1 MVAPGS
7 SVRCPNCNSPIQA
20 HVQQLVDV
28 SQDPS
33 AKSRLLSG
41 SLNLIRCPV
50 CSYEGQLT
58 TPIVY
63 HDPSKELLLTYMP
76 VELNIP
82 KDEQEKLLGRLIN
95 QAIDSLPAESR
106 KGYLLQP
113 QAVLTRQGLIER
125 ILAKDGV
132 TKEDL
137 DAQRDKIR
145 LFEDLLK
152 APEDSLE
159 KFVEEHDPELD
170 EQFYQLAA
178 LSLQSATDEPAL
190 AAATQRLEAVL
201 KLSSYGK
208 QLAAREQELRAA
220 AESLREAGED
230 LTREKLLELLVDST
244 SDDRVEAIVSLA
256 RPGLDYSFFQLLTE
270 QIDEAEGNEAERLAS
285 LRQRL
290 LELTEEIDKAQEA
303 RLARVTNLIGSIA
316 QSDDMDQAIQA
327 ALPAIDEL
335 FMAVLQANIRGAEE
349 SDAQELLSKL
359 KEIETK
365 LNEAILQSLPPNLR
379 IAQEILETED
389 EEEAQRILEGSAELI
404 DEQLLGALMSTSQRL
419 EEGDDKDGAERLRR
433 LHRHAMRLSMR
444 SKIDS

>member
-125 ILAKDGV
+125 ILAEDGV

-152 APEDSLE
+152 ASEDSLE

-270 QIDEAEGNEAERLAS
+270 QIDEAEGNEAEQLAS

-335 FMAVLQANIRGAEE
+335 FMAVLRANIRGAEE
-349 SDAQELLSKL
+349 SDDQELLSKL

>member
-1 MVAPGS
+1 VVAPGT
-7 SVRCPNCNSPIQA
+7 SVQCPNCNSPIQA
-20 HVQQLVDV
+20 HVHQLVDV

-50 CSYEGQLT
+50 CSYEGQLA
-58 TPIVY
+58 TPLVY
-63 HDPSKELLLTYMP
+63 HDPSKELLLTYIP

-95 QAIDSLPAESR
+95 QVIETLPAESR

-113 QAVLTRQGLIER
+113 QAVLTSQGLIER
-125 ILAKDGV
+125 VLAEDGV

-152 APEDSLE
+152 TPEDSLE
-159 KFVEEHDPELD
+159 GFVEEHDTELD

-190 AAATQRLEAVL
+190 AAATQRLEATL
-201 KLSSYGK
+201 QMSTYGK
-208 QLAAREQELRAA
+208 QLAAREAELRAA

-230 LTREKLLELLVDST
+230 LTREKLLEMLIDAK

-270 QIDEAEGNEAERLAS
+270 KIDQSEGQEAVRLDA

-316 QSDDMDQAIQA
+316 QSDDIDQAIQA

-349 SDAQELLSKL
+349 SGDQELLSKF
-359 KEIETK
+359 KEIEVK
-365 LNEAILQSLPPNLR
+365 LNAAILESLPPNLR

-389 EEEAQRILEGSAELI
+389 EEQAQRLLDNSADLI

-419 EEGDDKDGAERLRR
+419 EEADDKDGAERLRR
-433 LHRHAMRLSMR
+433 LHRYALRLSMR
-444 SKIDS
+444 SKISP

>member
-20 HVQQLVDV
+20 HVHQLVDV

-82 KDEQEKLLGRLIN
+82 KNEQEKLLGRLIN
-95 QAIDSLPAESR
+95 QAIDSLPEESR

-113 QAVLTRQGLIER
+113 QAVLTLQSLIER
-125 ILAKDGV
+125 VLAEDGV

-137 DAQRDKIR
+137 DAQRAKIR

-152 APEDSLE
+152 APEDSLGE
-159 KFVEEHDPELD
+159 FVEEHDPELD

-208 QLAAREQELRAA
+208 QLAAREDELRAA

-230 LTREKLLELLVDST
+230 LTREKLLELLVDAN

-270 QIDEAEGNEAERLAS
+270 QIDQAEGEESKRLEA
-285 LRQRL
+285 LRERL

-316 QSDDMDQAIQA
+316 QSDDMDEAIQA

-335 FMAVLQANIRGAEE
+335 FMAILQANIRGAEE
-349 SDAQELLSKL
+349 SDDQELLSKL
-359 KEIETK
+359 KEIEAK
-365 LNEAILQSLPPNLR
+365 LNEAILESLPPNLR

-389 EEEAQRILEGSAELI
+389 EEEAQRILENSTELI

-419 EEGDDKDGAERLRR
+419 EEADDKDGAERLRR
-433 LHRHAMRLSMR
+433 LHRHALRLSMR
-444 SKIDS
+444 SKIGS

>member
-7 SVRCPNCNSPIQA
+7 SVLCPNCNSPIQA
-20 HVQQLVDV
+20 HVHQLVDV
-28 SQDPS
+28 GQDPS

-41 SLNLIRCPV
+41 SLNFIRCPV

-63 HDPSKELLLTYMP
+63 HDPSKELLLTCMP

-113 QAVLTRQGLIER
+113 QAVLTSQGLIER
-125 ILAKDGV
+125 VLAEDGV
-132 TKEDL
+132 TKEDW
-137 DAQRDKIR
+137 DAQRAKIR

-159 KFVEEHDPELD
+159 DFVEEHDPELD

-190 AAATQRLEAVL
+190 VAATQRLEAVL

-208 QLAAREQELRAA
+208 QLAAREEQLRSA

-270 QIDEAEGNEAERLAS
+270 QIDEAEGNEAERLEA
-285 LRQRL
+285 LRKRL

-303 RLARVTNLIGSIA
+303 RLARITNLIGSIA

-349 SDAQELLSKL
+349 SDDQELLSKL
-359 KEIETK
+359 EEIEAK
-365 LNEAILQSLPPNLR
+365 LNEAILESLPPNLR

-389 EEEAQRILEGSAELI
+389 EGEAQRILENSADLI

-419 EEGDDKDGAERLRR
+419 EEAEDKDGAERLRR
-433 LHRHAMRLSMR
+433 LHRLALRLSMR

>member
-7 SVRCPNCNSPIQA
+7 SVLCPNCNSPIQA
-20 HVQQLVDV
+20 HVHQLVDV
-28 SQDPS
+28 GQDPS

-41 SLNLIRCPV
+41 SLNFIRCPV

-82 KDEQEKLLGRLIN
+82 KDEQEKLLGQLIN

-113 QAVLTRQGLIER
+113 QAVLTSQGLIER
-125 ILAKDGV
+125 VLAEDGV

-137 DAQRDKIR
+137 DAQRAKIR

-159 KFVEEHDPELD
+159 EFVEEHDPELD

-190 AAATQRLEAVL
+190 VAATQRLEAVL

-208 QLAAREQELRAA
+208 QLAAREEQLRSA

-270 QIDEAEGNEAERLAS
+270 QIDEAEGNEAERLEA
-285 LRQRL
+285 LRKRL

-303 RLARVTNLIGSIA
+303 RLARITNLIGSIA

-335 FMAVLQANIRGAEE
+335 FMAVLQANIRGAED
-349 SDAQELLSKL
+349 SDDQELLSKL
-359 KEIETK
+359 KEIEAK
-365 LNEAILQSLPPNLR
+365 LNEAILESLPPNLR

-389 EEEAQRILEGSAELI
+389 EGEAQRILENSADLI

-419 EEGDDKDGAERLRR
+419 EEAEDKDGAERLRR
-433 LHRHAMRLSMR
+433 LHRLALRLSMR

>member
-1 MVAPGS
+1 VVAPGS

-20 HVQQLVDV
+20 HVHQLVDV

-82 KDEQEKLLGRLIN
+82 KNEQEKLLGRLTN

-113 QAVLTRQGLIER
+113 QAVLTLQGLIER
-125 ILAKDGV
+125 VLAEDGV

-137 DAQRDKIR
+137 DAQRAKIR

-159 KFVEEHDPELD
+159 EFVEKHDPELD

-230 LTREKLLELLVDST
+230 LTREKLLELLVDAN

-270 QIDEAEGNEAERLAS
+270 QIDQAEGDESKRLEA

-316 QSDDMDQAIQA
+316 QSDDMDEAIQA

-335 FMAVLQANIRGAEE
+335 FMAILQANIRGAEE
-349 SDAQELLSKL
+349 SDDQELLSKL
-359 KEIETK
+359 KEIEAK
-365 LNEAILQSLPPNLR
+365 LNEAILESLPPNLR

-389 EEEAQRILEGSAELI
+389 EEEAQRILDSSAELI

-419 EEGDDKDGAERLRR
+419 EEANDKDGAERLRR